1 MTRRANARVAGVVFI
16 VYIAAGLTSMAL
28 SGRVLSGA
36 GMAEKFASIAGHES
50 NVGIIV
56 LLGFVQA
63 FSAIVLGVT
72 LWSITRD
79 EDRDIAMLG
88 LAFRVGEG
96 VIAGLSIPTML
107 AVLSLARSV
116 EINAEGTDAAHTL
129 ASYLLRTDVGVP
141 ATFFAAGSTM
151 FSWLMLRGRLVPAWM
166 AALGVAASLVLIIGL
181 PLQLAGFLGGPVAML
196 MWLPMLVFELVLAVW
211 LIARGVREAAVKRDP
226 VS

>member
-16 VYIAAGLTSMAL
+16 VYIVAGLTSMAL
-28 SGRVLSGA
+28 SGRALSGA
-36 GMAEKFASIAGHES
+36 GMAEKFASITGHDAT
-50 NVGIIV
+50 VGIIV

-72 LWSITRD
+72 LWAITRD

-96 VIAGLSIPTML
+96 VIAGLSIPTLL

-116 EINAEGTDAAHTL
+116 EVNADGANAAHTL
-129 ASYLLRTDVGVP
+129 ASYLLRADVGVP

-151 FSWLMLRGRLVPAWM
+151 FSWLMLRGRLVPTWM
-166 AALGVAASLVLIIGL
+166 AGLGVGASLVLIVGL
-181 PLQLAGFLGGPVAML
+181 PLQLAGFLGGPLAML

-211 LIARGVREAAVKRDP
+211 LIARGVREPAVKP
-226 VS
+226 GM